1 MDKRFYKIV
10 IYLCILDVLLMVYI
24 YPFYLSSAGWTIVTL
39 SNLALVVYVLVSKKI
54 YRYNK
59 KAVIW
64 GLTLFPLILNNFSLR
79 NGEFGFTL
87 LWLFFILLLLI
98 IDERNF
104 WIKPSLKLIYV
115 FCGFY
120 SVTTIIF
127 NFKLAGVLE
136 NIAYIYRG
144 FHPIDVGTLAT
155 AGFTRHYSHNGLYIA
170 TGFIIACSALLSK
183 KSKMNLLVTSLFF
196 IGLLFTQKRGPLLAA
211 LISVILVY
219 LITNNSK
226 LSKKIFVFL
235 IGVAVTIVG
244 VYVGYIL
251 FPKLFAVIDRF
262 STDNLLTGR
271 QYLWD
276 EALDMFMEC
285 PLWGVGFGAYPHKL
299 SVVIDTIK
307 VTNLNAHNIY
317 LQILAETGIIGF
329 LCFMIPM
336 LFSLINTLT
345 FLRNNRMYLSE
356 RTTMVLL
363 FSSIMQLFFLVNG
376 ITENSLYDRVIYVP
390 YLLSVAYYI
399 SIYKS
404 VKKKICIA

>member
-1 MDKRFYKIV
+1 M
-10 IYLCILDVLLMVYI
+10 
-24 YPFYLSSAGWTIVTL
+24 
-39 SNLALVVYVLVSKKI
+39 
-54 YRYNK
+54 
-59 KAVIW
+59 
-64 GLTLFPLILNNFSLR
+64 R

-285 PLWGVGFGAYPHKL
+285 PLCGVGFRAYPHKM